1 MRSDSSPPAIK
12 VSASLCPCS
21 GLIPPCAGFST
32 SRRPCPAS
40 LPCPVRMPVRPDAPL
55 RPLLFPSPEAR
66 PAEHPQTVQAAACPF
81 LAPFRRSR
89 PGITHVLP
97 SAAGRLS
104 SVFPSARPTRRAV
117 LFLFRPQRRKHF
129 CRLRPKVL
137 PFAFIINKLVVNP
150 TKSSLF
156 FLKNS
161 KSPQRQKRKHF
172 LL

>member
-1 MRSDSSPPAIK
+1 MPLLRSDSP
-12 VSASLCPCS
+12 LR
-21 GLIPPCAGFST
+21 GFST
-32 SRRPCPAS
+32 SRRPLSGISPLS
-40 LPCPVRMPVRPDAPL
+40 RQDARFALTHRSGPSCV
-55 RPLLFPSPEAR
+55 PSPEAR